1 MRKDK
6 RITFT
11 DDQVKA
17 AQEECGHRLEKLDR
31 VSDAGA
37 KAIGTYLVIFFW
49 VGLFGHIW
57 GFFIF
62 GWIAL
67 FVFTIVLK
75 PFSAS
80 AEKKEYLACCKYR
93 RWDLIRSGCIFDP
106 VTGEKLQ

>member
-6 RITFT
+6 RLEFSETQI
-11 DDQVKA
+11 KA

-31 VSDAGA
+31 ISDAGA

-49 VGLFGHIW
+49 VGIFGHIW

-67 FVFTIVLK
+67 FVFAIVLK

-93 RWDLIRSGCIFDP
+93 RWDLIRSGCVFDP